1 MDRRLASLTLP
12 DPTQAIQALAARVEV
27 REEASYTARYPAEQV
42 NPPEGIKSSDWI
54 KNGFKK

>member
-1 MDRRLASLTLP
+1 MALGKGHQAVMDTAYGTTKLVGGKMTLVNVKHY
-12 DPTQAIQALAARVEV
+12 AADK
-27 REEASYTARYPAEQV
+27 V